1 MPPPVIFARSP
12 VQFILERGGGAAI
25 WASVSVWSGAGTP
38 DEKRVDII
46 TFDDNLDDAETISRN
61 LPPGN
66 YACVF
71 KLVVTKD
78 LNGRFRYRHRVG
90 SNAVFA
96 DQGVAGE
103 GGDLP
108 DGGGFRDEYVLAVQT

>member
-1 MPPPVIFARSP
+1 MPPPVVFASSP
-12 VQFILERGGGAAI
+12 VQFILERRGGAAI
-25 WASVSVWSGAGTP
+25 WASVSVWSGVGTAS
-38 DEKRVDII
+38 EKRVDVIKL
-46 TFDDNLDDAETISRN
+46 DDNLDEVATISRS

-71 KLVVTKD
+71 KVFVTKD
-78 LNGRFRYRHRVG
+78 LNGKFGYRHRIG
-90 SNAVFA
+90 SQPVFE

-108 DGGGFRDEYVLAVQT
+108 DGGGFRDEYVLAVQA